1 MGGSIAASTRTQKLY
16 NWTLINDSIITGY
29 YSNLIRL
36 IKLILDTIIFV
47 ATSDCLPGHLTNK
60 DGRVTDAVSA
70 IRASEFGIRATGAV
84 LALLGSSAWRT
95 VYKSPLAYII
105 M

>member
-70 IRASEFGIRATGAV
+70 YKSIGV
-84 LALLGSSAWRT
+84 LA
-95 VYKSPLAYII
+95 
-105 M
+105 